1 MNQTLNASKKS
12 FADRVVDVA
21 DVPPPPPGAEGQK
34 ARAVEEAIEE
44 IVYRARTIVEECRR
58 LTKHR
63 VSVDREE
70 IVRLQYLLVN
80 AGHAVRTPPHLPRIN
95 QESIWLDAET
105 PAPGER
111 PEAG

>member
-1 MNQTLNASKKS
+1 VNQTLNASKKS

-34 ARAVEEAIEE
+34 ARAVEE
-44 IVYRARTIVEECRR
+44 IVYRARTIVEECRQ

-70 IVRLQYLLVN
+70 IVRLQYFLVN
-80 AGHAVRTPPHLPRIN
+80 AGHAVCTPPHLPRIN